1 MAPSYS
7 NSVIKI
13 FPTRKD
19 VAIFSDF
26 DGTIFMQDTG
36 HILFDRHGCG
46 TEHRQRLDEQI
57 HTGERSFRDVSEEMW
72 GSLNVP
78 FDESMKAMKEHL
90 VIDPDFADFHDFC
103 IREGVAFNV
112 ISAGLEPVLRG
123 VLNEFLGHH
132 VSERIDIIS
141 NEAEISADGSEWK
154 PIWRHDSQLGH
165 DKSLSVKE
173 CRAHLRKQLPGNRN
187 PLIIFVGDGVS
198 DLPAAREA
206 DVLFARA
213 GLRLE
218 EYCKEHNIEYIPF
231 DSFADIERE
240 VLRILDSGDLERYK
254 KPHNRTPQPSSLG
267 KQKFFG
273 SAVVDT
279 RKTRRTEKGHM
290 SPISAHFNKGITI
303 AQ

>member
-1 MAPSYS
+1 MPRSGGS
-7 NSVIKI
+7 ILH
-13 FPTRKD
+13 
-19 VAIFSDF
+19 AIW
-26 DGTIFMQDTG
+26 QDQ
-36 HILFDRHGCG
+36 I
-46 TEHRQRLDEQI
+46 HRQRLDEQI
-57 HTGERSFRDVSEEMW
+57 HTVHTGERSFRDVSEEMW

-141 NEAEISADGSEWK
+141 NAAEISADGSEWK

-206 DVLFARA
+206 DVLFAR
-213 GLRLE
+213 GPQTRG
-218 EYCKEHNIEYIPF
+218 
-231 DSFADIERE
+231 

>member
-1 MAPSYS
+1 
-7 NSVIKI
+7 
-13 FPTRKD
+13 T
-19 VAIFSDF
+19 DF

-57 HTGERSFRDVSEEMW
+57 HTGARSFRDVSEEMW

-78 FDESMKAMKEHL
+78 FDESMKEMKEHL

-123 VLNEFLGHH
+123 VLNEFLGHQ

-141 NEAEISADGSEWK
+141 NAAEISADGSEWK

-218 EYCKEHNIEYIPF
+218 EYCREHNIEYIPF

-240 VLRILDSGDLERYK
+240 VLRVL
-254 KPHNRTPQPSSLG
+254 
-267 KQKFFG
+267 
-273 SAVVDT
+273 
-279 RKTRRTEKGHM
+279 
-290 SPISAHFNKGITI
+290 
-303 AQ
+303 